1 MNDANGLAGRVT
13 ELETR
18 LALQDETIRELSDM
32 VADQWNRLE
41 TLQARIGALQEQ
53 IVGSEDGSGSAGAEP
68 PPPHY

>member
-1 MNDANGLAGRVT
+1 MTDADELAGRVT

-32 VADQWNRLE
+32 VAGQWNRLE
-41 TLQARIGALQEQ
+41 TLQARIEALQEQ
-53 IVGSEDGSGSAGAEP
+53 NAVSEHESGGAAAER